1 MRLLISALAA
11 AGIIG
16 FSFGAY
22 AADEP
27 YTGQPKVQ
35 KPGRAIDDG
44 AVKAPNAPKAAG
56 RAIDD
61 GTVTT
66 GKPKKFGREIDDG
79 TVTSG
84 KKLHKP
90 GREVDDSSVGAPH
103 PKKYGRTIEGD
114 AGDTVKAPNKKKQG
128 RAIDN
133 SADSSVKTKP
143 DPNKAGRAVNDEKK

>member
-56 RAIDD
+56 RAID
-61 GTVTT
+61 
-66 GKPKKFGREIDDG
+66 
-79 TVTSG
+79 S
-84 KKLHKP
+84 
-90 GREVDDSSVGAPH
+90 
-103 PKKYGRTIEGD
+103 
-114 AGDTVKAPNKKKQG
+114 
-128 RAIDN
+128 
-133 SADSSVKTKP
+133 SADNVKTKP
-143 DPNKAGRAVNDEKK
+143 DPNKAGRAVNEEKK

>member
-1 MRLLISALAA
+1 MSMRLLISALAA

-61 GTVTT
+61 GTV
-66 GKPKKFGREIDDG
+66 KAPNKEKSAGRAIDDG
-79 TVTSG
+79 
-84 KKLHKP
+84 
-90 GREVDDSSVGAPH
+90 SVKADK
-103 PKKYGRTIEGD
+103 PKKYGRAIDDGS
-114 AGDTVKAPNKKKQG
+114 VKTDKPKKHG
-128 RAIDN
+128 RAIDS
-133 SADSSVKTKP
+133 SADNVKTKP
-143 DPNKAGRAVNDEKK
+143 DPNKAGRAVNEEKK

>member
-56 RAIDD
+56 REIDD

-90 GREVDDSSVGAPH
+90 GREVDDVADFEHGGKLVEVLFGALPV
-103 PKKYGRTIEGD
+103 P
-114 AGDTVKAPNKKKQG
+114 AGPLDQPVDEFLA
-128 RAIDN
+128 
-133 SADSSVKTKP
+133 
-143 DPNKAGRAVNDEKK
+143 AVNQPGHAAVGVPHHHDRLRPTDR